1 MPATNRPFPF
11 PLLTF
16 IILSFSYLISMARTA
31 NKIKIT
37 LNKTG
42 RVTSLPTD
50 LIGKLFNILSVILA
64 LDFIRSKS
72 FPSILSLKKLMA
84 FRI

>member
-1 MPATNRPFPF
+1 MPTTNRLFPF

-16 IILSFSYLISMARTA
+16 IILSFSYLISMARTS

-50 LIGKLFNILSVILA
+50 LIEKLFNILLSVILA
-64 LDFIRSKS
+64 LNF
-72 FPSILSLKKLMA
+72 L
-84 FRI
+84 